1 MAGFGEAP
9 IVIEG
14 GIADPDMYT
23 WECDCEKCQEKYDNW
38 KKKFDAQQKRFANG
52 DYRLD
57 DDIDGE
63 ES

>member
-1 MAGFGEAP
+1 MMVGFGEAP

-14 GIADPDMYT
+14 GIADPDRYT
-23 WECDCEKCQEKYDNW
+23 WDCDCEECQAKYENW

-57 DDIDGE
+57 DEGDD
-63 ES
+63 